1 MKKRSLIVMLVVA
14 VLAAMCLTA
23 CGQKEPP
30 TLESYLNDHPDQK
43 TQIDEQLGASEELKG
58 VTVEFSGNDMIYT
71 CDMAIRGGITEEDA
85 KSAEVKEMLDTGL
98 ATQADAFKGT
108 ANSVLDEVRK
118 DGAEIE
124 QIRIIV
130 NYNYGDYQITSATF
144 ESDPVE

>member
-1 MKKRSLIVMLVVA
+1 MKKKSLIIMLIMA

-58 VTVEFSGNDMIYT
+58 VTVEFSGNDMIYNY
-71 CDMAIRGGITEEDA
+71 DLASREDVTEEYA
-85 KSAEVKEMLDTGL
+85 KSEVAKELLDQGL
-98 ATQADAFKGT
+98 ANQADAFKGT
-108 ANSVLDEVRK
+108 ANPVLDEVRK
-118 DGAEIE
+118 DGAEVE

-130 NYNYGDYQITSATF
+130 HYNYDDYQITTATF
-144 ESDPVE
+144 ESDPAE